1 MGLPGVVVDASLESP
16 EESARIQREV
26 MLAAGA
32 GEVMNTRTNTLAA
45 EAIIRTSAKRHQK

>member
-1 MGLPGVVVDASLESP
+1 MGRPGVVVDASLESP

-32 GEVMNTRTNTLAA
+32 GEVMNSRAFDDLTDGQNIDFIYAL
-45 EAIIRTSAKRHQK
+45 